1 MKIAATYGEK
11 GRIFQH
17 FGHTTTFR
25 IYEINEE
32 NKVSKVELIDTNGA
46 TCCALA
52 DFLKNHEIDILI
64 CGGIGENAINKL
76 TNLNI
81 KVVNGV
87 DDDCDIAVAKFLAA
101 IVNVGKKSARGLF
114 SFTPYFSFICI
125 VFNPPNKA
133 ESPFERILAKPKSST
148 PLS

>member
-11 GRIFQH
+11 GRMFQH
-17 FGHTTTFR
+17 FSHTTTFR

-87 DDDCDIAVAKFLAA
+87 DDDCDIAVAKFLADKLEFSLVA
-101 IVNVGKKSARGLF
+101 NCEHERNNVPRHSCH
-114 SFTPYFSFICI
+114 SHHDDCHDCD
-125 VFNPPNKA
+125 
-133 ESPFERILAKPKSST
+133 
-148 PLS
+148 